1 MVPLNMA
8 GPWSCLLLLLGL
20 LDCGGAHN
28 MVLPTRNVVLP
39 PHTRV
44 VPPYTRLEP
53 PHTRVLPPH
62 TRVLPPHTR
71 LVPPYTMLVL
81 PHTRVVPPYTRVL
94 PPYTRLLPTPESTQ
108 AQALDQVE
116 ISKTKEVVNKLYVS
130 FNSLHFLGSLVC
142 QTSL

>member
-1 MVPLNMA
+1 MV

-28 MVLPTRNVVLP
+28 MVLPTQTV
-39 PHTRV
+39 
-44 VPPYTRLEP
+44 
-53 PHTRVLPPH
+53 
-62 TRVLPPHTR
+62 VLPPHTR
-71 LVPPYTMLVL
+71 LVPPHTRLVPPYTRLVL

-108 AQALDQVE
+108 AQALYQVE